1 MHQINRSR
9 SLLAAISESA
19 DVSICLDIA
28 PETKR
33 AAHAALSIDSLMAPA
48 LRAVAATTARGRHG
62 DARRSRDTGDRT
74 SDTETARDTCAGGA
88 STRGARSGSTSPS
101 SARTGTSAS
110 TRALNLGQ
118 LDSILARDLLVEAHD
133 NAGPH
138 LRANRLRG
146 STAQRG
152 SGFWNSRSN
161 GSRDQRSNRKRRSN
175 LTKAFHNGL
184 LTRSN
189 FP

>member
-1 MHQINRSR
+1 M
-9 SLLAAISESA
+9 LTAISESA
-19 DVSICLDIA
+19 DASICLDIA

-62 DARRSRDTGDRT
+62 NARRSRDTGDRT
-74 SDTETARDTCAGGA
+74 SDTETARDTGA
-88 STRGARSGSTSPS
+88 SCARSGGTSASGARTSPS
-101 SARTGTSAS
+101 SAGTSAF
-110 TRALNLGQ
+110 LNLGQ